1 MHLLKYN
8 PEAKTL
14 TEVPPSEF
22 DADPTCR
29 YFYVLGKRAHVPIVT
44 PDGIGEIVWEHP
56 DYQPPSPANTMTEQH
71 RVIDEQS
78 RAAILPLSKTVAQL
92 GNRVEALEL
101 GLRAQYGWRTAAR
114 HVLYEANR

>member
-8 PEAKTL
+8 PDAKTL

-44 PDGIGEIVWEHP
+44 PDGILATWQHP
-56 DYQPPSPANTMTEQH
+56 DYQPPSPANTMQAFKIEYFY
-71 RVIDEQS
+71 V
-78 RAAILPLSKTVAQL
+78 L
-92 GNRVEALEL
+92 GNRA
-101 GLRAQYGWRTAAR
+101 
-114 HVLYEANR
+114 HVPIVTPDGIGEIV

>member
-1 MHLLKYN
+1 MADPPRPAGAYPANLPTASTAMHLLKYN

-29 YFYVLGKRAHVPIVT
+29 YFYVLGNRAHVPIVT

-56 DYQPPSPANTMTEQH
+56 SYQPPKPANQH
-71 RVIDEQS
+71 RAPIN
-78 RAAILPLSKTVAQL
+78 L
-92 GNRVEALEL
+92 N
-101 GLRAQYGWRTAAR
+101 
-114 HVLYEANR
+114 H

>member
-29 YFYVLGKRAHVPIVT
+29 YFYVLGNRAHVPIVT
-44 PDGIGEIVWEHP
+44 PDGIGKIVWEHP
-56 DYQPPSPANTMTEQH
+56 SYQPPKPANQH
-71 RVIDEQS
+71 RAPIN
-78 RAAILPLSKTVAQL
+78 L
-92 GNRVEALEL
+92 N
-101 GLRAQYGWRTAAR
+101 
-114 HVLYEANR
+114 H